1 MFLVCFRPN
10 VFEVCLAACI
20 VHRVWMRVRVWWVV
34 PLFSLF
40 CPFDG
45 FVIFVTCSCCV
56 FFHPRFY
63 FLMFGGAMYS
73 FRGSRLE
80 VCTLLF
86 CFGLGL
92 LLVGLFSIVT
102 FVGFFGSL
110 ECLN

>member
-1 MFLVCFRPN
+1 VLCSF
-10 VFEVCLAACI
+10 
-20 VHRVWMRVRVWWVV
+20 

-45 FVIFVTCSCCV
+45 FVSFVTGSCCV

-86 CFGLGL
+86 LFWFGFI
-92 LLVGLFSIVT
+92 VGWIVYHRILRRFLWFSRM
-102 FVGFFGSL
+102 L
-110 ECLN
+110 ELAC